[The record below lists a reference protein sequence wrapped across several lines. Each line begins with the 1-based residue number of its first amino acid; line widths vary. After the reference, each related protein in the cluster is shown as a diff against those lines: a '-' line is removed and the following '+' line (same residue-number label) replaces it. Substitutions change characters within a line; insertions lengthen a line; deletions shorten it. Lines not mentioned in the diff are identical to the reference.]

1 MCGGGKAPKDNSDKV
16 AAIEQQAAR
25 EARVDAA
32 AQEQKKQAEFDARMN
47 AAFGSGITS
56 ADDYFTS
63 RGLDPKQYQSDI
75 TNKASQIR
83 SSVPN
88 LTGDPG
94 SYFSGLGENVFSSLQ
109 EGARGKAM
117 RGVNS
122 VAPSGF
128 ATSRIADTSDDATL
142 AAILGE
148 QEATGKGY
156 IDNLKGRG
164 VITDSGYA
172 AALKNLMDQ
181 KPGAQGKLTE
191 IGNGILNT
199 GRGGAENIANEGRT
213 RASNLNLGENFDPF
227 AEIGGRLNTFFSDFF
242 NNLGTTIRGQAPT
255 NLFDT
260 SGLAN
265 IAGAAQGGQNT
276 PFDPQA
282 VAGIFDKQNV
292 DDDLLQTTNPF

>member
-1 MCGGGKAPKDNSDKV
+1 MCGGSKAPQDNSDKV
-16 AAIEQQAAR
+16 AQIEAQAQR
-25 EARVDAA
+25 EARDAA
-32 AQEQKKQAEFDARMN
+32 TQQEQKRQAEFDARMN
-47 AAFGSGITS
+47 SAFGSGITS

-63 RGLDPKQYQSDI
+63 RGLDPKQYQGDI
-75 TNKASQIR
+75 TNKANQIR
-83 SSVPN
+83 GSVPN
-88 LTGDPG
+88 QAGDPG
-94 SYFSGLGENVFSSLQ
+94 SYFSGLGENVFNSLQ

-117 RGVNS
+117 RGVDQ
-122 VAPSGF
+122 VAPRGF
-128 ATSRIADTSDDATL
+128 ATDRIANTADDATL

-148 QEATGKGY
+148 QEASGKGY

-199 GRGGAENIANEGRT
+199 GRGDAENIANEGRT
-213 RASNLNLGENFDPF
+213 RASNLNLGDAFDPF
-227 AEIGGRLNTFFSDFF
+227 KEIGGRLNTFFSDFF
-242 NNLGTTIRGQAPT
+242 NNLGTTVRGQAPT

-265 IAGAAQGGQNT
+265 IAGASMGAQNV
-276 PFDPQA
+276 PFNPQA
-282 VAGIFDKQNV
+282 VAGIFDTPPKEN
-292 DDDLLQTTNPF
+292 DPFNTTNPF